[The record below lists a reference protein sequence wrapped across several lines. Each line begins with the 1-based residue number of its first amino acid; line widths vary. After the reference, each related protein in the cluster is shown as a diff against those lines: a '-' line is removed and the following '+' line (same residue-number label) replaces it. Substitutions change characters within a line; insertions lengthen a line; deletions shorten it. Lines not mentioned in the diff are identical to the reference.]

1 MGINNNESV
10 VNLYLILFQD
20 DKDIREDECKI
31 HIDLTN
37 TGLYRDSDLCQWLPN
52 MRVGHSCRM
61 LNMFNKLRPW
71 SNS

>member
-1 MGINNNESV
+1 MILSINIWMGIYNNESV

-37 TGLYRDSDLCQWLPN
+37 TGLYRDSDLCQ
-52 MRVGHSCRM
+52 
-61 LNMFNKLRPW
+61 
-71 SNS
+71 